1 MLVRN
6 IIIVASGLLTAFP
19 SFAQHPA
26 RQKIDSLKKLLPGT
40 ERISRVDCLNA
51 LSEEYWWPPRVFP
64 DSISCWAIPS
74 YNEAS
79 KINYP
84 FGLAISIM
92 HLGVGEIYRKNFLTA
107 EKYLRRSLQMFE
119 NLHSIKGLA
128 WANLWLGQ
136 TMYSQNEFNQAHA
149 FLEKSIPNLQMLDDW
164 EGEGKAWA
172 WMGFLYAAIGNY
184 DSSFEYCRK
193 SLLIRQKMSDHVC
206 ITAAFINMGQLY
218 KVAGDYKD
226 ALDYYSQGLQYANA
240 HAINTR
246 TLYWSYLDEPMG
258 IIYRLMNKTDS
269 SIYYLEKAIQIDP
282 ENQMTRISL
291 GETFIVKK
299 QYDAALNFFLKPIEH
314 FRKENDRWDLMRV
327 LLDAAKAY
335 QGKANDATALRY
347 ALEGFSIAK
356 EAKVRQYMLDGY
368 LLLSKLYKHLRKYD
382 SAYSLMQS
390 YTALNDSIMNER
402 FLWRMTNYKNQA
414 EYEKELEKVSVLDED
429 NKIKKNEL
437 KQASILKWVLIISLL
452 IVALSGLI
460 MYRNFE
466 LRRKNAKLRNT
477 ELQQQKTELE
487 MQALRAQ
494 MNPHFIFNSLNSI
507 NRFIMQ
513 NDRAQASAYLTK
525 FSRLV
530 RMILQNSQASL
541 ITLES
546 ELESLQL
553 YLEMEALRFNYHFGY
568 KISVPEN
575 IDISALKVPPLF
587 IQPYVEN
594 TIWHGLMHKE
604 EKGQLDIEIS
614 QEGRFL
620 FFKIRD
626 NGIGRKQSAA
636 LASKSATR
644 HKSMGLQITA
654 DRIAMMQRAN
664 GNVQP
669 IIINDLVHADGSP
682 AGTEIIIKIPVIYD

>member
-1 MLVRN
+1 
-6 IIIVASGLLTAFP
+6 
-19 SFAQHPA
+19 
-26 RQKIDSLKKLLPGT
+26 
-40 ERISRVDCLNA
+40 
-51 LSEEYWWPPRVFP
+51 
-64 DSISCWAIPS
+64 
-74 YNEAS
+74 
-79 KINYP
+79 
-84 FGLAISIM
+84 
-92 HLGVGEIYRKNFLTA
+92 
-107 EKYLRRSLQMFE
+107 
-119 NLHSIKGLA
+119 
-128 WANLWLGQ
+128 
-136 TMYSQNEFNQAHA
+136 
-149 FLEKSIPNLQMLDDW
+149 
-164 EGEGKAWA
+164 
-172 WMGFLYAAIGNY
+172 
-184 DSSFEYCRK
+184 
-193 SLLIRQKMSDHVC
+193 
-206 ITAAFINMGQLY
+206 
-218 KVAGDYKD
+218 
-226 ALDYYSQGLQYANA
+226 
-240 HAINTR
+240 
-246 TLYWSYLDEPMG
+246 
-258 IIYRLMNKTDS
+258 
-269 SIYYLEKAIQIDP
+269 
-282 ENQMTRISL
+282 
-291 GETFIVKK
+291 
-299 QYDAALNFFLKPIEH
+299 
-314 FRKENDRWDLMRV
+314 
-327 LLDAAKAY
+327 
-335 QGKANDATALRY
+335 LRY
-347 ALEGFSIAK
+347 ALEGLSIAK

-429 NKIKKNEL
+429 NKIKKDEL

-669 IIINDLVHADGSP
+669 IIINDLIHADGSP